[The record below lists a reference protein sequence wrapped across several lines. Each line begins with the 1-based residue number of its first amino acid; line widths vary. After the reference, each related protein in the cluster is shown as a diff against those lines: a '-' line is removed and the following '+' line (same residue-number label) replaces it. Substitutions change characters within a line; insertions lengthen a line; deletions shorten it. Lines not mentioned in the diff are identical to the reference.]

1 MILQSVQDL
10 ELYNFFNISKFSHA
24 LLFEGCAFPWEA
36 IERLAKYLSEL
47 ELGEV
52 QSAIPASVHLIHSSK
67 ISIGKETVVEPGAYI
82 EGPCVIGDHCVVRNG
97 AYIRGNVL
105 IGNRCVIGHGSEIKN
120 AILMDGAK
128 ASHFNYI
135 GDSILGNGVNV
146 GAGVKCANF
155 RLDGSEITI
164 SGQGKKWKTG
174 LKKLGAIIGD
184 GANVGCNCVLNPGTI
199 LGKNALC
206 YPCLN
211 VSGVVPDHAKVKPA
225 QKNIVEF

>member
-1 MILQSVQDL
+1 MQSVQDL
-10 ELYNFFNISKFSHA
+10 ELNNFFNTSKFFHA
-24 LLFEGCAFPWEA
+24 LLFDGCTFPWEA
-36 IERLAKYLSEL
+36 IANLSEYL
-47 ELGEV
+47 ARLDLGNV
-52 QSAIPASVHLIHSSK
+52 QSVIPPSVHLVKPSL
-67 ISIGKETVVEPGAYI
+67 ISIGKETVIEPGVYI
-82 EGPCVIGDHCVVRNG
+82 EGPCVIGDHCVVRSG

-105 IGNRCVIGHGSEIKN
+105 IGNHCVIGHGSEVKH
-120 AILMDGAK
+120 AILLDGAK
-128 ASHFNYI
+128 APHFNYI

-155 RLDGSEITI
+155 RLDGAEITI
-164 SGQGKKWKTG
+164 SAQGKKWKTG

-184 GANVGCNCVLNPGTI
+184 GANVGCNCVLNPGTL

-211 VSGVVPDHAKVKPA
+211 ISGVIPDHATVKPA

>member
-1 MILQSVQDL
+1 MMQSVQDL
-10 ELYNFFNISKFSHA
+10 ELHNFFNISEFSHA
-24 LLFEGCAFPWEA
+24 LLFEGCIFPWEA
-36 IERLAKYLSEL
+36 IERLSEYLSKL
-47 ELGEV
+47 DLGEV
-52 QSAIPASVHLIHSSK
+52 QSAIPSSVHLVQPSL
-67 ISIGKETVVEPGAYI
+67 ISIGKDTVIEAGAYI
-82 EGPCVIGDHCVVRNG
+82 EGPCVIGDRCVIRNG
-97 AYIRGNVL
+97 AYIRGNAL

-128 ASHFNYI
+128 APHFNYI

-155 RLDGSEITI
+155 RLDGAEITI
-164 SGQGKKWKTG
+164 SAHGKKWKTG

-184 GANVGCNCVLNPGTI
+184 GANVGCNCVLNPGTL

-206 YPCLN
+206 FPCLN
-211 VSGVVPDHAKVKPA
+211 VSGVVPNHAKVKSA